1 MWRAGRT
8 PGRWHAVSRGQ
19 RDLAGGAILQ
29 GGGQR
34 GRVEVAANEDD
45 LAHPLLSGGPRTAG
59 PAIKRHVDAV
69 EDEAAV
75 LAGEME
81 NAFDAEEIA
90 SVGENQRVDPAIEL
104 EIVHA
109 VRAADSD
116 AADIFGA
123 FVVVLVKQMR
133 VHSQN
138 VFQIQSPPVEPAIER
153 HLPLLP

>member
-19 RDLAGGAILQ
+19 RDLAGAAILKA
-29 GGGQR
+29 GAQR

-69 EDEAAV
+69 EDEAAA

-81 NAFDAEEIA
+81 NRLDAEEIA
-90 SVGENQRVDPAIEL
+90 AVGENQRVGPAIEL
-104 EIVHA
+104 GIVHP
-109 VRAADSD
+109 VRAADTD
-116 AADIFGA
+116 AAA
-123 FVVVLVKQMR
+123 
-133 VHSQN
+133 
-138 VFQIQSPPVEPAIER
+138 
-153 HLPLLP
+153 